1 METKREVSRSVTIR
15 IRKDDYLVIYDDI
28 LPSGF
33 IKKQL
38 VIFRKGEERKVVDFV
53 MKYLKVGE

>member
-1 METKREVSRSVTIR
+1 METKEVSRSVTIR
-15 IRKDDYLVIYDDI
+15 IRKNDYLVIYDDI

-33 IKKQL
+33 VKKQL

>member
-1 METKREVSRSVTIR
+1 MEAKEVSRSITIK
-15 IRKDDYLVIYDDI
+15 IRKNDYLVIYDDI

>member
-1 METKREVSRSVTIR
+1 MEAKEVSRSITIR
-15 IRKDDYLVIYDDI
+15 IRKNDYLVIYDDI

-38 VIFRKGEERKVVDFV
+38 VIFKKGEERKVVDFV
-53 MKYLKVGE
+53 MRYLKVGV

>member
-1 METKREVSRSVTIR
+1 MEAKEVSRGITIR
-15 IRKDDYLVIYDDI
+15 IRKNDYLVIYDDI

-38 VIFRKGEERKVVDFV
+38 VIFRKGEERKLVDFV
-53 MKYLKVGE
+53 MKYLKVGG

>member
-1 METKREVSRSVTIR
+1 MGVKEVSRSITIR
-15 IRKDDYLVIYDDI
+15 IREKDYLVIYDDV

-33 IKKQL
+33 VKKQL
-38 VIFRKGEERKVVDFV
+38 VIFRKGEEEKVRDLV